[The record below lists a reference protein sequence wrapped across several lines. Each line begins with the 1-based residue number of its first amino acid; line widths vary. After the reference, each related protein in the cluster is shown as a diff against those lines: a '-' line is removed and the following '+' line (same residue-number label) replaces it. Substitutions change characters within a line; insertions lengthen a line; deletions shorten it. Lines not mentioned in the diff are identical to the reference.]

1 MRVEVV
7 EKIATPSKAA
17 TEAAGDASASLAVKN
32 FLAAIDSDDSLFCVA
47 QPLAGPSPEEA
58 AAGSIYSGD
67 MILEF
72 REAEHCRQRSL
83 HFLLLE
89 KLIELL
95 KGAGSQESLEAA
107 LCLTSGTIPAG
118 GSLNAPSSEGLP
130 IQKVMALWIKLAAK
144 GDSADQAVLRWG
156 LGLAHLQQAIL
167 FTSRHLR
174 LHLTQ
179 TRS

>member
-7 EKIATPSKAA
+7 EKVATRTKASA
-17 TEAAGDASASLAVKN
+17 GAAGDASASLAVKN
-32 FLAAIDSDDSLFCVA
+32 FLAAIDGEDSLFCVA
-47 QPLAGPSPEEA
+47 QPLAGPSPDESA
-58 AAGSIYSGD
+58 TGRVYSGD

-72 REAEHCRQRSL
+72 RQVEHRRQRNL

-95 KGAGSQESLEAA
+95 KGAGSQESLETA

-118 GSLNAPSSEGLP
+118 GSLNTPSSEENP
-130 IQKVMALWIKLAAK
+130 SQKEMALWIKLAAK
-144 GDSADQAVLRWG
+144 GDSTDQAGLRWG
-156 LGLAHLQQAIL
+156 LGLAHLQQALL
-167 FTSRHLR
+167 FTSHHLR
-174 LHLTQ
+174 LRLTQ